1 MALTNARR
9 LAKIL
14 GNNNLV
20 TLDSDTVVT
29 SFLKGSGSSSGI
41 VTTYTSIDDLPGSST
56 TGDRA
61 FITSTNK
68 YYFYNG
74 SGWYR
79 IQTELDSE

>member
-1 MALTNARR
+1 MALSTARR

-14 GNNNLV
+14 GSSNLIS
-20 TLDSDTVVT
+20 LDSDSIVS
-29 SFLKGSGSSSGI
+29 SFTKGSGSGLVS
-41 VTTYTSIDDLPGSST
+41 TYTSIDDLPGSST